1 MAVAARAFLFVLAI
15 SLAGPAPGVAAARQA
30 GDLPAPDGWA
40 ALEAGDASKAAAIF
54 RAALERSPRNATLHY
69 GAGYA
74 AFLLGR
80 QEAAL
85 SSLRKAVELQPRF
98 AQAHALLAQVAYA
111 GGDLDL
117 AIRSL
122 EKAAALVPGDPR
134 LTQQLDQWRGESSLH
149 GTFEQRPGVRFR
161 VLYEGAA
168 ERTIGARVEQVLEA
182 AYWRV
187 GQALNSYPSEALT
200 VILYTDRQFQDVT
213 RAPAWAGGGYDGRIR
228 LAVGGAMRTPGSL
241 DRVVV
246 HEFVHA
252 VVSHAAPRGVP
263 AWVNEGLASYLES
276 GDHAWAARVLRR
288 SNAVIPLDDLNGGF
302 GHLDGP
308 TAVLAYAESMI
319 AAEILCERLGPN
331 LGVFLQMLGSGH
343 GVDQALGTLN
353 VPPDSF
359 HAEWRRRV
367 GLD

>member
-1 MAVAARAFLFVLAI
+1 MPCDVRRVFLAI
-15 SLAGPAPGVAAARQA
+15 LIVAAAAVPVASQ
-30 GDLPAPDGWA
+30 DMPAPEAWA
-40 ALEAGDASKAAAIF
+40 ALERGDASKAAAIF
-54 RAALERSPRNATLHY
+54 RDALDRSPRNPALHF

-80 QEAAL
+80 TDAAV
-85 SSLRKAVELQPRF
+85 SSLKKAIEYRPDF
-98 AQAHALLAQVAYA
+98 AQALALLAQVAYS

-122 EKAAALVPGDPR
+122 EKAAALVPDPR
-134 LTQQLDQWRGESSLH
+134 LQQQLDQWRRESAVHGSLQ
-149 GTFEQRPGVRFR
+149 ERAGVRFR
-161 VLYEGAA
+161 VLFEGSAD
-168 ERTIGARVEQVLEA
+168 RHIGARVERVLEA

-187 GQALNSYPSEALT
+187 GEVLNSYPSEALT
-200 VILYTDRQFQDVT
+200 VILYTDRQFQDIT
-213 RAPAWAGGGYDGRIR
+213 RAPAWAGGGFDGRIR
-228 LAVGGAMRTPGSL
+228 LAVGGAMRSAAAL

-252 VVSHAAPRGVP
+252 VVNHTAPRGVP
-263 AWVNEGLASYLES
+263 AWINEGLASYLES
-276 GDHAWAARVLRR
+276 ADRQWAKKILRTT
-288 SNAVIPLDDLNGGF
+288 NAIVPLEDLAGGF

-308 TAVLAYAESMI
+308 TAALAYAESLV

-343 GVDQALGTLN
+343 TVDQALSTVN
-353 VPPDSF
+353 VPPDVF